1 MQQQRII
8 ELLHLLKIKY
18 KGGKFMPSS
27 LIVPQ
32 TLVNSGLLATYESA
46 NILGNFYANTG
57 QEIMI
62 IKNGSAS
69 PTTVTVDSVA
79 LDNFG
84 NASHDV
90 VYTLLAGAEMVIGKL
105 SKRRFNDTNG
115 YVQVSYSA
123 VTTITVAVVKV
134 VYQI

>member
-1 MQQQRII
+1 M
-8 ELLHLLKIKY
+8 
-18 KGGKFMPSS
+18 SAS
-27 LIVPQ
+27 LIIPQ

-46 NILGNFYANTG
+46 NVDGNFYVNNG
-57 QEIMI
+57 SEIMV

-90 VYTLLAGAEMVIGKL
+90 VYTLLAGAQMVIGFL
-105 SKRRFNDTNG
+105 SKRRFNDTNAH
-115 YVQVSYSA
+115 VNVTYSA
-123 VTTITVAVVKV
+123 VTTITVAVLKV